1 VTVTLGVGLALAL
14 ALLLLIAVA
23 ADRVGRFGLARQQV
37 VAAVRAIV
45 QLAAV
50 SLVVAAAASTVW
62 GGLAFALLMF
72 GVAVY
77 TTAKRT
83 GAPAAWPWAAVT
95 LASGVLPVELAVFG
109 SGAAPFNGLSI
120 IALCGIVI
128 GNAMTANTLVG
139 RRCFAE
145 LRSNIPAYE
154 AMLSLGF
161 ERSPGIGLVLDPV
174 VGEALVPNLDQ
185 TKTVGLVTLP
195 GAFIGVLLGG
205 GSPLQAG
212 AAQILV
218 LLGIMACQSVV
229 VLVATRLMRAGRLL
243 PHDLKAKLHA

>member
-1 VTVTLGVGLALAL
+1 MTVTLGLGLAIALVTLLA
-14 ALLLLIAVA
+14 IAVA
-23 ADRVGRFGLARQQV
+23 ADRLGRFGLARQQV
-37 VAAVRAIV
+37 VAAVRAV
-45 QLAAV
+45 AQLAVV

-62 GGLAFALLMF
+62 GALGFALLMF

-83 GAPAAWPWAAVT
+83 GAQAAWPWAAVT
-95 LASGVLPVELAVFG
+95 LASGVVPVEVAVFAF
-109 SGAAPFNGLSI
+109 GAAPFSGISI

-145 LRSNIPAYE
+145 LRSNIPTYE
-154 AMLSLGF
+154 AALSLGF
-161 ERSPGIGLVLDPV
+161 ERSPSIGLVLDPV

-205 GSPLQAG
+205 GSPIQAG

-229 VLVATRLMRAGRLL
+229 VLVATRLMRSGRLL
-243 PHDLKAKLHA
+243 PADLLTALHR